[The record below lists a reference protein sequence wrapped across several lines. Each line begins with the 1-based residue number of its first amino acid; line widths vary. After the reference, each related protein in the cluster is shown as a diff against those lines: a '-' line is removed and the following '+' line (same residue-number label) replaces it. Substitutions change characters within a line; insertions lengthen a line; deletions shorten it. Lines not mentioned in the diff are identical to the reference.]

1 MKKDIKLINFKKFME
16 ASFKKDPLLKQMY
29 DDLEPEFKLKSLII
43 KRRIE
48 QKLTQKQLAKQLGTK
63 QSAISR
69 FESGTYNP
77 SLEWMRNMARALGSE
92 LKVTIVPK

>member
-1 MKKDIKLINFKKFME
+1 MKTISLSQYKKELFH
-16 ASFKKDPLLKQMY
+16 KKPGLKQMF
-29 DDLEPEFKLKSLII
+29 DDLEPEFKLISLMLE
-43 KRRIE
+43 RRIE

-92 LKVTIVPK
+92 LRVTIVPK

>member
-1 MKKDIKLINFKKFME
+1 MTTWKKLKKE
-16 ASFKKDPLLKQMY
+16 LLSDPETRKAY
-29 DDLEPEFKLKSLII
+29 DALEPEFKLVSLMI

-48 QKLTQKQLAKQLGTK
+48 QNLTQKQLAKQLGTK

-77 SLEWMRNMARALGSE
+77 TLEWMRNMARALDAD
-92 LKVTIVPK
+92 LKVTIVGRK